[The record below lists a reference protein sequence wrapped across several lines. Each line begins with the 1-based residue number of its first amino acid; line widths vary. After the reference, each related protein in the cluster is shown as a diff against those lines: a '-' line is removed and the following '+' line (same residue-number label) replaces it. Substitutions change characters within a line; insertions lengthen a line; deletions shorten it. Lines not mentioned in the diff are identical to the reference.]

1 MKKKIIHRKLLV
13 IVSIIFSLL
22 QFGSCTKHNDLY
34 KDSLNGRVKS
44 VETIEYDNVYIEDG
58 KIIKAE
64 DDQLIKSFVTYDKS
78 GNMISKKIYRDDNLL
93 NFYKVLTD
101 NNKLSIV
108 EQGSSDDYKVKEV
121 TNKKRGL
128 RINTLQYENEEF
140 NGEMKYYSEDGKLI
154 IGIWKDRKGKY
165 NGMMMT
171 KNNKNN
177 ITEKIVLHV
186 TQLNREYVEIFDS
199 KTGRFVKSI
208 VKKGNESEEYSVIY
222 DDSGLVAKSI
232 NCIHDVHLITN
243 HGHGYKNTYSYK
255 YVFDKMNNWIECAV
269 YVEGEDEPEIFKERK
284 ISYY

>member
-1 MKKKIIHRKLLV
+1 
-13 IVSIIFSLL
+13 
-22 QFGSCTKHNDLY
+22 
-34 KDSLNGRVKS
+34 

-243 HGHGYKNTYSYK
+243 HGYGYKNTYSYK